1 MTPELDFHARAFTPV
16 DISHFLGFNTGDFS
30 ARSTTASISKM
41 GYMLLYPKVSREK
54 RRFLA
59 ILIERL
65 GRTERY

>member
-1 MTPELDFHARAFTPV
+1 
-16 DISHFLGFNTGDFS
+16 
-30 ARSTTASISKM
+30 M

-59 ILIERL
+59 IRIEPL